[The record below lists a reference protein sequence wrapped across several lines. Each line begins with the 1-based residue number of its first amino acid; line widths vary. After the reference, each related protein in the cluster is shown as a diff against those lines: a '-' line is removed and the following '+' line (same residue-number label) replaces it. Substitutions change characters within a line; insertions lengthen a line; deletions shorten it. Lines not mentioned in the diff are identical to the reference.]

1 MVIISWEKVIEE
13 VVNTRKS
20 VRKYLNDPVDNQV
33 VKKVMESARQA
44 PSWKNLQCWR
54 YILVEKEE
62 NREKLAESLPSANP
76 ARGGIVQA
84 PLTVVLCANPEESGV
99 SQGKE
104 YYLVDAGITMD
115 HLVLAA
121 AAQGLGTCWVA
132 WFKEDPIKELL
143 NIPDPYRVVAM
154 TPLGYPAKE
163 PKDQPRKELSEIVF
177 AEEWGKTKEF

>member
-1 MVIISWEKVIEE
+1 MEE

-20 VRKYLNDPVDNQV
+20 VRKYRPDPVDRQV
-33 VKKVMESARQA
+33 LTKVLEVARKA

-54 YILVEKEE
+54 YILVEGEGT
-62 NREKLAESLPSANP
+62 REKLAEALPSANP
-76 ARGGIVQA
+76 ARKGIVQA

-104 YYLVDAGITMD
+104 YYLVDAGITME

-132 WFKEDPIKELL
+132 WFQEEPVKELL
-143 NIPDPYRVVAM
+143 GIPDPYRVVAM
-154 TPLGYPAKE
+154 TPLGYPAQE
-163 PKDQPRKELSEIVF
+163 PKEQPRKELSEIVF
-177 AEEWGKTKEF
+177 SEEWGKRIDFD